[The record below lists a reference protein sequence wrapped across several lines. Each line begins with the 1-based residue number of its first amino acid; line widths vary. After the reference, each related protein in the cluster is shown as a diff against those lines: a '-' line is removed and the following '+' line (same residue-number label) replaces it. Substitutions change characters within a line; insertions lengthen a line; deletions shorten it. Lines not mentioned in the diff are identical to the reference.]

1 MLCTKLSKETHKR
14 DPEKR
19 PIKRPTTTSI
29 QLHVPVLYVRHC
41 FILCRYLSTE
51 THKKRP
57 RKETQKRDPEKRP
70 RKETQKRDPEKRPR
84 KETQK
89 RDPRLLLY
97 DNFTYLHRI
106 FATASSSPQSE
117 KKPIKETHKT
127 DP

>member
-1 MLCTKLSKETHKR
+1 MFATASSSADTCQQ
-14 DPEKR
+14 R
-19 PIKRPTTTSI
+19 PI
-29 QLHVPVLYVRHC
+29 
-41 FILCRYLSTE
+41 
-51 THKKRP
+51 
-57 RKETQKRDPEKRP
+57 KRDPEKRP

-89 RDPRLLLY
+89 RDPEKSPRLLLY